1 MGVSACTTRKT
12 PPFDRLRQINGCI
25 KRKWIALNTTHTGRG
40 KHRAAAAIGLA
51 VCLGVATAGVAIVAI
66 GFVAAGAGAYAGSKI
81 GDSGG
86 EAFGE
91 MVYQKKVEYF
101 K

>member
-51 VCLGVATAGVAIVAI
+51 VCLGVATGGVAIVAI
-66 GFVAAGAGAYAGSKI
+66 GFVGAGLGAYGGSK
-81 GDSGG
+81 G
-86 EAFGE
+86 EDAFGE
-91 MVYQKKVEYF
+91 SVGEKLYELKKEYL
-101 K
+101 